1 MQAWDFF
8 LKIKS
13 WHLWG
18 SIRTN
23 NLSQQWLHRPQRL
36 YSFCAWPEFFIS
48 YIIYNLLQWFHKS
61 VYAISVKLSFSLPR
75 NSFADKY
82 YWLFWP
88 ALISPKFNYATRS
101 PQHCEPRSKAYLVLG
116 NEDKILYSHTQYSIF
131 EYIKIKLYC
140 LHHKQT
146 YWRSNNTIA
155 RSQLMH
161 TLASTYLNIGLHLY
175 PIFLEIAIS
184 GQWET
189 WNKASCKNMF
199 R

>member
-1 MQAWDFF
+1 M
-8 LKIKS
+8 
-13 WHLWG
+13 
-18 SIRTN
+18 R
-23 NLSQQWLHRPQRL
+23 
-36 YSFCAWPEFFIS
+36 
-48 YIIYNLLQWFHKS
+48 
-61 VYAISVKLSFSLPR
+61 VKLSFSLPR
-75 NSFADKY
+75 NSFGDKY

-146 YWRSNNTIA
+146 YCRSNNTIA

-161 TLASTYLNIGLHLY
+161 TLVSTYLNIGLHLY

-189 WNKASCKNMF
+189 WNKASPCKNMF
-199 R
+199 RFSLVFTTGRSLTVATVPEKLWGLSLLVKLLLLA